1 MSTKIKK
8 EEVYIDADG
17 SQPELRRRRQVIH
30 DQDAERR
37 IAVRKVT
44 SFVWLL
50 FGVLDVLLLF
60 RFALKLMGANPEN
73 AFASFIYDLSDLF
86 VSPFVGLIE
95 TPTSGDLVF
104 DVPVLVAIIVYSLVA
119 WILVQLMWL
128 LLYHPG
134 ERVIS
139 TYEETD

>member
-1 MSTKIKK
+1 MNTKIKK
-8 EEVYIDADG
+8 EEVYVDANG
-17 SQPELRRRRQVIH
+17 IHPELKRRRQVIH

-50 FGVLDVLLLF
+50 FGVLDILLLF
-60 RFALKLMGANPEN
+60 RFALKLMGANPAN

-86 VSPFVGLIE
+86 ISPFVGLIE
-95 TPTSGDLVF
+95 SPTSGDLVI

-119 WILVQLMWL
+119 WVLVQLMWL

>member
-37 IAVRKVT
+37 IAVRKVAN
-44 SFVWLL
+44 FVWLL
-50 FGVLDVLLLF
+50 FGILNVLLVF

-73 AFASFIYDLSDLF
+73 AFADFIYDLSELF

-95 TPTSGDLVF
+95 SPTSGDLIF
-104 DVPVLVAIIVYSLVA
+104 DVPVLVAIIVYSLVG
-119 WILVQLMWL
+119 WILVQLIWL

-139 TYEETD
+139 TFEESD